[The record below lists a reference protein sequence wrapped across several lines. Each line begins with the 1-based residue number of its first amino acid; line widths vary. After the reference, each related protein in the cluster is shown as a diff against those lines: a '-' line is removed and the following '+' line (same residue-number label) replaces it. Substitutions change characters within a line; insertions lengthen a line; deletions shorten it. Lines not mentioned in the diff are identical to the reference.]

1 MPSFSATE
9 LRNLDWGGPLRRPPP
24 TPVSRSSIAARFIN
38 KAVLNRTYMGDR
50 FDVGDSEDLRSDGS
64 AAACEKR
71 RVLLRSY
78 EKRGERPF

>member
-1 MPSFSATE
+1 MISYVDSDLEGRHP
-9 LRNLDWGGPLRRPPP
+9 
-24 TPVSRSSIAARFIN
+24 
-38 KAVLNRTYMGDR
+38 VLNRTYMGDR